1 MISKLFKF
9 IKGYGKPALL
19 APLCVIIEVICELI
33 LPRLM
38 SGIIDIGVNGDGGFS
53 YILRTGAVMLALAVC
68 SMLTG
73 VASAKFASTASQG
86 FGANLRKAMF
96 DTVQDF
102 SFADIDRFSSASLIT
117 RLTNDVNTIQQM
129 VGMGL
134 RILVRAPM
142 ILIVALLICRSI
154 NARLTLILL
163 AVVPFMAVCIGL
175 LMSACRKLFRAFQER
190 IDGLNAS
197 VQENLIA
204 IRVVKA
210 FVREDYERK
219 KFRERNDALRA
230 AAIKTATRVVFM
242 HPIMQICFNIAI
254 VFVLWFGG
262 QYVIGGTLLTGG
274 LYFFLS

>member
-9 IKGYGKPALL
+9 IKGYEKPALL

-53 YILRTGAVMLALAVC
+53 YILRTGAIMLALAVC

-142 ILIVALLICRSI
+142 ILIVALLICRS
-154 NARLTLILL
+154 LL
-163 AVVPFMAVCIGL
+163 
-175 LMSACRKLFRAFQER
+175 
-190 IDGLNAS
+190 
-197 VQENLIA
+197 
-204 IRVVKA
+204 
-210 FVREDYERK
+210 
-219 KFRERNDALRA
+219 LRYG
-230 AAIKTATRVVFM
+230 
-242 HPIMQICFNIAI
+242 H
-254 VFVLWFGG
+254 
-262 QYVIGGTLLTGG
+262 
-274 LYFFLS
+274 